1 MALPP
6 DSDSSAEHG
15 HRIRQ
20 NLNRPLLDIE
30 RLSFFEPKVGYRW
43 GRDGVGQET
52 MDYQEFISRVTS
64 HILDRERGHGP
75 LLQAVCRCSNSL
87 II

>member
-1 MALPP
+1 MPP

-20 NLNRPLLDIE
+20 NLNRPLLDME

-43 GRDGVGQET
+43 VRNGVGQET
-52 MDYQEFISRVTS
+52 TDYLEFISRVTS
-64 HILDRERGHGP
+64 HSLDKERGHG
-75 LLQAVCRCSNSL
+75 LLF
-87 II
+87 

>member
-43 GRDGVGQET
+43 GL
-52 MDYQEFISRVTS
+52 IW
-64 HILDRERGHGP
+64 
-75 LLQAVCRCSNSL
+75 SL
-87 II
+87 SPG